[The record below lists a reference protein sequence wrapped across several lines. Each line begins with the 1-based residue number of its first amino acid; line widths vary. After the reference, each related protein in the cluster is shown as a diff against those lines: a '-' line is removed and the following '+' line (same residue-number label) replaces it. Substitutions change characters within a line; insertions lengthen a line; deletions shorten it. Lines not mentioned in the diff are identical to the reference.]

1 MGKDIL
7 KLVTHVE
14 LLAPF
19 IPAYEV
25 KLVSS
30 AEIPRVNILRN
41 KEQLLQQALEVIL
54 NGQVEFGRV
63 NEAKDFI
70 KMKTLMVKTEQ
81 QKESVRTE
89 MVIPA
94 FLRRLPVFDLI
105 VPNIA
110 NVVKTL
116 FVGHLIETPISHVSP
131 TDVKIITK
139 VSRV

>member
-54 NGQVEFGRV
+54 NGQVEFGH
-63 NEAKDFI
+63 ELQAKEFI

-81 QKESVRTE
+81 QKESVRTSPE
-89 MVIPA
+89 
-94 FLRRLPVFDLI
+94 FLACTQEEQLERPLAEV
-105 VPNIA
+105 
-110 NVVKTL
+110 
-116 FVGHLIETPISHVSP
+116 H
-131 TDVKIITK
+131 
-139 VSRV
+139 